1 MSARLPLVLRQLGR
15 PPRPPGPP
23 RRLREPC
30 RAASGS
36 GSQSGGQEGLSGQQ
50 RPQDGPAWSSQG
62 PGSPAP
68 PARDSIAREVIQN
81 SKEVLHLLQEKNPAF
96 KPVLAIIQAGDENL
110 MQEINQNLAEEAGLN
125 ITHVC
130 LPPDSSEDEIIDEIL
145 KMNEDTRVH
154 GLALQISEDLFS
166 SKVLNALNPEKDVD
180 GVTDVNLG
188 KLVRGDAHECFVS
201 PVARAVIELLEKSG
215 ASLDGK
221 KILVVGAHGSLDAA
235 LQCLFQRRGSMTM
248 NSQWK
253 TPQLQSKLHEAD
265 IVILGS
271 PKPEEIPLT
280 WIQPGTTV
288 LNCFHD
294 LLSGKL
300 SCSSPRAHLNGLIAE
315 DNLGLLAAALRIQNM
330 VSSGRRWLREQQHRR
345 WRLHSLKLQPLSP
358 VPSDIEISRAQTPKA
373 VDILAKEIGLLADE
387 IEIYGKSKAKVRL
400 SLLERLKDQADG
412 KYVLVAGI
420 TPTPLGE
427 GKSTVT
433 IGLVQ
438 ALTAHLNVNSFAC
451 LRQPSQ
457 GPTFGVKGGAAGGG
471 YAQVIPMEEFNLHLT
486 GDIHAI
492 TAANN
497 LLAAAIDTR
506 ILHENTQ
513 TDKALYNRLVPLVNG
528 VREFSEIQ
536 LARLKKLGINK
547 TDPSMLTE
555 EEMSKFARLNIDP
568 TTITWQRVLDTND
581 RFLRKITIGQA
592 STEKGYSRQAQFD
605 IAVASEIMAVL
616 ALTDSLKDMKERL
629 GRMVVASDK
638 NGQPVTAEDLGVT
651 GALTVLMKDAIK
663 PNLMQTLEGT
673 PVFVHAGPFANI
685 AHGNSSVL
693 ADKIALKLVG
703 EEGFVV
709 TEAGFG
715 ADIGMEK
722 FFNIKCRAS
731 GLVPNVVV
739 LVATVRALKM
749 HGGGPSVTAG
759 VPLKKEYT
767 EENIQLVADGCCN
780 LQKQIQIAQLFG
792 VPVVVAL
799 NVFKTDTRAEIDLVC
814 ELAKRAGAFDAVPC
828 HHWSVGGKG
837 SVDLARAVR
846 EAANKRSRFRFLY
859 DIQLPIVEKIRA
871 IAQSVYGAKDIELSP
886 EAQSKIDR
894 YTQQGFGNL
903 PICMAK
909 THLSLS
915 HQPERKGV
923 PRDFILPI
931 SDVRASIG
939 AGFIYPLVGTEARS
953 ANDSVSM
960 MCGCIWLSD
969 VKGPPWSQMST
980 MPGLPTRPCFYD
992 IDLDA
997 ETEQVKGLF

>member
-1 MSARLPLVLRQLGR
+1 MQWRRAR
-15 PPRPPGPP
+15 PR
-23 RRLREPC
+23 
-30 RAASGS
+30 
-36 GSQSGGQEGLSGQQ
+36 
-50 RPQDGPAWSSQG
+50 
-62 PGSPAP
+62 
-68 PARDSIAREVIQN
+68 REVIQN
-81 SKEVLHLLQEKNPAF
+81 SKEVLSLLQEKNPAF
-96 KPVLAIIQAGDENL
+96 KPVLAIIQAGDDNL
-110 MQEINQNLAEEAGLN
+110 MQEINQNLAEETGLN
-125 ITHVC
+125 ITHIC
-130 LPPDSSEDEIIDEIL
+130 LPPDSSEAEIIDEIL
-145 KMNEDTRVH
+145 KINEDTRVH
-154 GLALQISEDLFS
+154 GLALQISENLFS
-166 SKVLNALNPEKDVD
+166 NKILNALKPEKDVD
-180 GVTDVNLG
+180 GVTDINLG

-201 PVARAVIELLEKSG
+201 PVAKAVIELLEKSVG
-215 ASLDGK
+215 VNLDGK
-221 KILVVGAHGSLDAA
+221 KILVVGAHGSLEAA
-235 LQCLFQRRGSMTM
+235 LQCLFQRKGSMTM
-248 NSQWK
+248 SQWK
-253 TPQLQSKLHEAD
+253 TPQLQRKLHEAD
-265 IVILGS
+265 IVVLGS
-271 PKPEEIPLT
+271 RKPEEIPLT

-288 LNCFHD
+288 LNCSHD
-294 LLSGKL
+294 FLSGKVG
-300 SCSSPRAHLNGLIAE
+300 CGSPRIHFGGLIEE
-315 DNLGLLAAALRIQNM
+315 DDVSLLAAALRIQNM

-345 WRLHSLKLQPLSP
+345 WRLHCLKLQPLSP
-358 VPSDIEISRAQTPKA
+358 VPSDIEISRGQTPKA
-373 VDILAKEIGLLADE
+373 VDVLAKEIGLLADE

-400 SLLERLKDQADG
+400 SVLERLKNQADG

-547 TDPSMLTE
+547 TDPSTLTE
-555 EEMSKFARLNIDP
+555 EEVSKFARLDINP
-568 TTITWQRVLDTND
+568 STITWQRVLDTND
-581 RFLRKITIGQA
+581 RFLRKITIGQGN
-592 STEKGYSRQAQFD
+592 TEKGYFRQAQFD

-616 ALTDSLKDMKERL
+616 ALTDSLADMKARL

-638 NGQPVTAEDLGVT
+638 SGHPVTADDLGVT

-828 HHWSVGGKG
+828 YHWSVGGKG

-846 EAANKRSRFRFLY
+846 EAASKRSRFQFLY
-859 DIQLPIVEKIRA
+859 DVQLPVVDKIRT
-871 IAQSVYGAKDIELSP
+871 IAQAVYGAKDIELSP
-886 EAQSKIDR
+886 EAQAKIDR
-894 YTQQGFGNL
+894 YTKQGFGNL

-915 HQPERKGV
+915 HEPDKKGV

-939 AGFIYPLVGTEARS
+939 AGFIYPLVGT
-953 ANDSVSM
+953 
-960 MCGCIWLSD
+960 
-969 VKGPPWSQMST
+969 MST

-992 IDLDA
+992 IDLDT